1 MCIFEMHLKF
11 QNTRLSLTFFLI
23 DIIIWVF
30 VFFFRKCF
38 FCYIVAYIS
47 SFQFLICI
55 TVSACVLGD
64 DASVTIEGSILEVGV
79 GSCCSCVVM
88 AAATATAAVAR
99 LSTHDQR
106 TLSYS
111 KTAAV
116 PDV

>member
-1 MCIFEMHLKF
+1 MLFLLYSSVYKFLPIFDLHYC
-11 QNTRLSLTFFLI
+11 
-23 DIIIWVF
+23 VF
-30 VFFFRKCF
+30 
-38 FCYIVAYIS
+38 
-47 SFQFLICI
+47 
-55 TVSACVLGD
+55 ACVLGD
-64 DASVTIEGSILEVGV
+64 DASVTTQGSILEVGV

-88 AAATATAAVAR
+88 AAATAMAAVAR

>member
-23 DIIIWVF
+23 DIIVWVF
-30 VFFFRKCF
+30 VFFQEMLFLL
-38 FCYIVAYIS
+38 YS
-47 SFQFLICI
+47 SVYKFLPNFDLHYC
-55 TVSACVLGD
+55 VFACVLGD
-64 DASVTIEGSILEVGV
+64 DASVTTQGSILEVGV